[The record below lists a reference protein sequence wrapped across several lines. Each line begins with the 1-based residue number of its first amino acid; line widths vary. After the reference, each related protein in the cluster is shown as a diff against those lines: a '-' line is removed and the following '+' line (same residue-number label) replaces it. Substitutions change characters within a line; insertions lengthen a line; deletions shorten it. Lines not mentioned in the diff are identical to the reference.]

1 MGFNFKKRKD
11 RCINMKNINKYK
23 VIAFLFSFFWLGN
36 ALAAP
41 YLVIRPNGSMEMK
54 DNKDV
59 GRLYYDDLE
68 PFIQRMYEG
77 EKVEINRGSLGFLNT
92 SLLRILDPNYLIL
105 KGEKKL
111 INSVFTSLS
120 YILQDLLPFIANNNN
135 DVLVLWNSEDNYV
148 AISFL
153 FEALKNKEFMKLWL
167 EDCKYLTKFRYAY
180 LGFNDANP
188 RDQKMEEAFKKVLLN
203 FFQGYLPKLQNS
215 PRGTED
221 PIEDLLTEEDRRII
235 DGTHPS
241 EVRTKDAL
249 LAQADLA
256 EWNAHLEARITFLRE
271 ALNEG
276 EALNQRVR
284 AGAGIPP
291 VTPTIAL
298 PSLFGTPRERGTQ
311 APREGMMGRF
321 LSFFSASSGR

>member
-1 MGFNFKKRKD
+1 
-11 RCINMKNINKYK
+11 MKNINKYK

-59 GRLYYDDLE
+59 GRLDYEDLE
-68 PFIQRMYEG
+68 PLIQSMHEG
-77 EKVEINRGSLGFLNT
+77 EKVDLDRGSLTGLNT
-92 SLLRILDPNYLIL
+92 SLLRILDPRYQLL
-105 KGEKKL
+105 EGEKKL
-111 INSVFTSLS
+111 IKSVFNCLS
-120 YILQDLLPFIANNNN
+120 QVLRNLLPFIANKDD
-135 DVLVLWNSEDNYV
+135 DVLVLWNREDTSI

-167 EDCKYLTKFRYAY
+167 EDCEYLKTFR
-180 LGFNDANP
+180 LGYWSFNDANP
-188 RDQKMEEAFKKVLLN
+188 RDQKIEEAFKKVLLN

-215 PRGTED
+215 PRGTKD
-221 PIEDLLTEEDRRII
+221 PIEDLLTEDDRRII

-284 AGAGIPP
+284 AGAGVPP

-298 PSLFGTPRERGTQ
+298 PNLFGTPRERGAQ
-311 APREGMMGRF
+311 APRTDGMMGRF